1 MRELITESAQKTE
14 QAGIWL
20 AGLVKGGDIIAYKGG
35 LGMGKTTFTRGLA
48 EGLGITEQVSSPTF
62 TLINEY
68 RGEKNRLCHVDAY
81 RLIGGD
87 DLVDT
92 GFFDYVDSGWIA
104 AVEWSEMVE
113 LEADFTVSFERIDD
127 NTRKITIE
135 GRGV

>member
-1 MRELITESAQKTE
+1 MRELITESAEKTE
-14 QAGIWL
+14 QAGVWL

-48 EGLGITEQVSSPTF
+48 AGLGIDEQVSSPTF

-68 RGEKNRLCHVDAY
+68 RGADNRLCHVDAY
-81 RLIGGD
+81 RLTGGD
-87 DLVDT
+87 DLIDT

-113 LEADFTVSFERIDD
+113 LEADFVVSFERIDD
-127 NTRKITIE
+127 NTRRITIE
-135 GRGV
+135 GRGI

>member
-1 MRELITESAQKTE
+1 MRELITESPEKTE
-14 QAGIWL
+14 QAGVWL

-48 EGLGITEQVSSPTF
+48 AGLGIDEQVSSPTF

-68 RGEKNRLCHVDAY
+68 RGADNRLCHVDAY
-81 RLIGGD
+81 RLTGGD
-87 DLVDT
+87 DLIDT

-113 LEADFTVSFERIDD
+113 LEADFVVSFERIDD
-127 NTRKITIE
+127 NTRRITIE
-135 GRGV
+135 GTGI

>member
-1 MRELITESAQKTE
+1 MLRFLCKDQNDT
-14 QAGIWL
+14 QAAAAAL
-20 AGLVKGGDIIAYKGG
+20 AKLLRPGDVIAYRGG
-35 LGMGKTTFTRGLA
+35 MGAGKTTFTRGLA
-48 EGLGITEQVSSPTF
+48 GGLGITEQVSSPTF

-81 RLIGGD
+81 RLTGGD

-113 LEADFTVSFERIDD
+113 LDADFTVSFERIDD

>member
-1 MRELITESAQKTE
+1 MRELITESAEKTE
-14 QAGIWL
+14 QAGVWL

-48 EGLGITEQVSSPTF
+48 AGLGIDEQVSSPTF

-68 RGEKNRLCHVDAY
+68 RGADNRLCHVDAY
-81 RLIGGD
+81 RLTGGD